1 MRNVREI
8 QNVQETW
15 IWQWRRWLFWHIIEF
30 DRWEDDHSVIFSNL
44 GGGEDDHSDIEKL
57 CYVVWRLLLL
67 CCFAD
72 QHYTVAPA
80 RRRTSAHCRRRP
92 ACGFCPHQ
100 YTRSILYYLAHQ
112 HRLIQEEIRV
122 DLPFRIVSI
131 VFQTG
136 AGAGFRSHL
145 CDGEGRKEGRKGAV
159 LSVRRGW
166 TLWQQQ
172 RLHQCSR
179 QDNNNR
185 KSLVLSLLL
194 PISCRIFESFLL
206 LFAFSLTG
214 TAILSEEGAL
224 LCCVAWEVSA
234 ACIVLIRAYCEII
247 DRSVQRR
254 RAAGV
259 SILCCF
265 RKRCSY
271 ERLVSLRRCSLLC
284 LGLSAIACTQQ
295 RSCSTRVYRRH
306 GRGSPFEGFEGSGR
320 KAPAPVRLLVLE
332 SCWCSLWSMCLL
344 LLVFAVVIV
353 SSEFGISSFSVD
365 GFVCVFGRNI
375 SIWKLPDVAYRPMY
389 SDFTEDLSQE
399 LWRSTRFVHWKLL
412 SPSLLSSPIITI
424 PVGKCCCVA
433 ERFRIL
439 FVCCV
444 CASIPKH
451 RRRWPWSIQIR
462 RQQRL
467 RRRKHQWC
475 ARTFAD
481 SSEVQPPWAFAPSA
495 TRRQLYKKLKLPPPF
510 LPPFLFNLWTML
522 KQQMQHNRCYYR
534 KAVFSFKLWNLQQ
547 QARKVTTR
555 HQSLLL

>member
-44 GGGEDDHSDIEKL
+44 GGGEDDHSGIEKL

-234 ACIVLIRAYCEII
+234 ACIVLIRVYCEII

-265 RKRCSY
+265 RRRCSY

-284 LGLSAIACTQQ
+284 SGLSAIACTQQ

-306 GRGSPFEGFEGSGR
+306 GQAFSVWRLWRFRSESPRSGSSACSRKLLLFFLEHVLAALGFRSSYCFFRVWGIEFVSR
-320 KAPAPVRLLVLE
+320 RFCMRFRQKHFNLE
-332 SCWCSLWSMCLL
+332 IAWCS
-344 LLVFAVVIV
+344 VQA
-353 SSEFGISSFSVD
+353 
-365 GFVCVFGRNI
+365 
-375 SIWKLPDVAYRPMY
+375 DV
-389 SDFTEDLSQE
+389 
-399 LWRSTRFVHWKLL
+399 
-412 SPSLLSSPIITI
+412 
-424 PVGKCCCVA
+424 
-433 ERFRIL
+433 
-439 FVCCV
+439 
-444 CASIPKH
+444 
-451 RRRWPWSIQIR
+451 
-462 RQQRL
+462 
-467 RRRKHQWC
+467 
-475 ARTFAD
+475 
-481 SSEVQPPWAFAPSA
+481 
-495 TRRQLYKKLKLPPPF
+495 
-510 LPPFLFNLWTML
+510 
-522 KQQMQHNRCYYR
+522 
-534 KAVFSFKLWNLQQ
+534 
-547 QARKVTTR
+547 
-555 HQSLLL
+555 